1 MGGCG
6 LRTGGGG
13 SRRRKGGMGLVDVA
27 LPALLVTANHS
38 YRRNK
43 SGLYRQSRNKWYSSR
58 RNRSNNK
65 SRRHRR
71 R

>member
-1 MGGCG
+1 
-6 LRTGGGG
+6 
-13 SRRRKGGMGLVDVA
+13 MGLVDVA